1 MEKHSRPDPQSQ
13 VAFPI
18 ARAGWFIIFMM
29 AFITAV
35 FALLGLAIPALS
47 GLALTIFVCFFF
59 RDPDRRAPAT
69 PNTLVS
75 PADGKVIFA
84 GEVEDTPFFSGKS
97 MKISIFMT
105 VFNVHVN
112 RMPCAGVVERIKY
125 HSGKFFAAHLP
136 KASLDNEHNAIF
148 IETPEGKKVCVV
160 QIAGL
165 IARRIICYV
174 QAGDDMPRG
183 ERFGIICFGS
193 RVDLYLPPESNVT
206 VAKGAKVQAGSSVL
220 GQL

>member
-1 MEKHSRPDPQSQ
+1 MEKPSRLDPQSQ

-18 ARAGWFIIFMM
+18 ARAGYFIIFLL

-35 FALLGLAIPALS
+35 FALLSLRIPALT
-47 GLALTIFVCFFF
+47 GLMATIFVCFFF
-59 RDPDRRAPAT
+59 RDPDRVIPKT
-69 PNTLVS
+69 PHLLVA

-84 GEVEDTPFFSGKS
+84 GEVEDTPFFHDKCL
-97 MKISIFMT
+97 KISIFMT

-112 RMPCAGVVERIKY
+112 RIPCAGVIERVNYHPGKY
-125 HSGKFFAAHLP
+125 LAAHLP
-136 KASLDNEHNAIF
+136 KASLDNEHNAVF
-148 IETPEGKKVCVV
+148 IETPEGKKICVV

-165 IARRIICYV
+165 IARRIICHV
-174 QAGDDMPRG
+174 QAGDKVQRG

-193 RVDLYLPPESNVT
+193 RVDVYLPPDAQIT
-206 VAKGAKVQAGSSVL
+206 VAKGDRLKAGTSVL